1 LAEVLPRCFFE
12 LKAVL
17 VEHVVYNVLPQ
28 RSVEVNARVA
38 PVRAT
43 PGGFRVRHEGS
54 RWPMSVCADSV
65 VAGLLNGREIT
76 VRRGA
81 RRQSRAMIQNREGI
95 LEVQFTEEHEQ

>member
-65 VAGLLNGREIT
+65 AGLLKRT
-76 VRRGA
+76 RDYSTQGA
-81 RRQSRAMIQNREGI
+81 QFT
-95 LEVQFTEEHEQ
+95 EVQFTEENEQ